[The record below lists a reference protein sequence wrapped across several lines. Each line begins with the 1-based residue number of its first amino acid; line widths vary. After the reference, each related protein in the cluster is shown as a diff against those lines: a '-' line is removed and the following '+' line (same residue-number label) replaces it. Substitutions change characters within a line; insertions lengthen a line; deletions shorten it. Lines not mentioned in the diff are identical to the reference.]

1 MAVKEWFRRLQPV
14 QLYLVLFFTTTFF
27 VVEIVASHV
36 THSLTLLLNAYHML
50 CNVIALAGCIASIK
64 SPSERSGKE
73 REVRESEKPN
83 RLVERARNVCNAL
96 LRKTTSAPNIEPPV
110 SSTGFPSSRSR
121 TKSSRIAHR
130 RSGSGHRGNSSA
142 SSSRNSVICINN
154 EDRGSTTSL
163 STKTKQSR
171 SDRRMMNTFGWARI
185 DVLTMLICCVFL
197 ASFCFSLLVEALQT
211 LVHIDHLDEMH
222 HPLPVLA
229 IGASG
234 ILLNLFC
241 YIVIGGYTFNQGI
254 VLHVTMNGDVILR
267 RNVDSQQTAE
277 GGRQLTTQTRR
288 SPLGIPKSQGF
299 RETCR
304 DVLGCVFVMLVSIM
318 VYFTDSNVAKYIDPL
333 FAFISAISLFIL
345 SYPYMKE
352 SGLILLQTIPN
363 HINIDSLKRELLEAF
378 PGIVNVHDLHVWQ
391 LTGQKIISTVHII
404 FLDPTVYAS
413 ITDQVTEFFIEMGI
427 TQVTIQPEF
436 HKMRPHMEKSGC
448 LIRCHG
454 ERCSSS
460 QCCTKEK
467 FMEDSCSD
475 VSVQKM
481 QTINKKLEG
490 DEVVPSVVDSRSSQ
504 SQNET
509 TNRSSCRSNVEE
521 PPTDKDDVVDS
532 GVYAVNVDVND
543 QKCVTSDSN
552 HEIQC

>member
-14 QLYLVLFFTTTFF
+14 QLYLVLFFTTAFF
-27 VVEIVASHV
+27 IVEIVASHV

-64 SPSERSGKE
+64 YS
-73 REVRESEKPN
+73 
-83 RLVERARNVCNAL
+83 
-96 LRKTTSAPNIEPPV
+96 
-110 SSTGFPSSRSR
+110 
-121 TKSSRIAHR
+121 HR
-130 RSGSGHRGNSSA
+130 QSGNSLR
-142 SSSRNSVICINN
+142 SSSNSSSLGNSVICINN
-154 EDRGSTTSL
+154 EDRGSATSL

-171 SDRRMMNTFGWARI
+171 SDRRMKNTFGWARI
-185 DVLTMLICCVFL
+185 DILTMLVCCVFL

-222 HPLPVLA
+222 HPMPVLA

-234 ILLNLFC
+234 ILLNAFC
-241 YIVIGGYTFNQGI
+241 YILIGGYTFNQGI

-267 RNVDSQQTAE
+267 RNVDSQQMTKGE
-277 GGRQLTTQTRR
+277 RQLSTQTRR

-304 DVLGCVFVMLVSIM
+304 DVLGCVFVMLVSTL

-333 FAFISAISLFIL
+333 FAFISSISLFVL

-413 ITDQVTEFFIEMGI
+413 ITNQVTEFFIEMGI

-436 HKMRPHMEKSGC
+436 HKMKPNMEKTGC

-454 ERCSSS
+454 EHCSSS
-460 QCCTKEK
+460 QCCSKEK
-467 FMEDSCSD
+467 FLEDSCSG
-475 VSVQKM
+475 VSVQQM
-481 QTINKKLEG
+481 QSISKKLEG
-490 DEVVPSVVDSRSSQ
+490 TEIFPATSVVDPQKSTVR
-504 SQNET
+504 
-509 TNRSSCRSNVEE
+509 
-521 PPTDKDDVVDS
+521 DKDDNSTDDDRQPACQSNDGQVQTDEDNAVNS
-532 GVYAVNVDVND
+532 VSYAVNVEVND
-543 QKCVTSDSN
+543 QKSTTSQSDLDRDIAS
-552 HEIQC
+552 

>member
-14 QLYLVLFFTTTFF
+14 QLYLVLFFTTAFF
-27 VVEIVASHV
+27 IVEVVASHV

-50 CNVIALAGCIASIK
+50 CNIIALVGCIASIK
-64 SPSERSGKE
+64 YSHRQSS
-73 REVRESEKPN
+73 
-83 RLVERARNVCNAL
+83 
-96 LRKTTSAPNIEPPV
+96 V
-110 SSTGFPSSRSR
+110 SYS
-121 TKSSRIAHR
+121 
-130 RSGSGHRGNSSA
+130 GNST
-142 SSSRNSVICINN
+142 SSSLRNSAICIRGD
-154 EDRGSTTSL
+154 ERGSSTSL

-171 SDRRMMNTFGWARI
+171 SDRRMKNTFGWARI
-185 DVLTMLICCVFL
+185 DIVTTLICCVFL

-222 HPLPVLA
+222 HPLPVLT

-234 ILLNLFC
+234 ILLNAFC
-241 YIVIGGYTFNQGI
+241 YILIGGYTFNQGL

-267 RNVDSQQTAE
+267 RNSSQQTKE
-277 GGRQLTTQTRR
+277 GEEQLSSQTRR

-304 DVLGCVFVMLVSIM
+304 DALGCVFVILVSIL
-318 VYFTDSNVAKYIDPL
+318 VHFTDSNVAKYIDPL
-333 FAFISAISLFIL
+333 FAIISAISLLAL
-345 SYPYMKE
+345 SYSYMKE

-413 ITDQVTEFFIEMGI
+413 ISEQVTAFFIEIGI

-436 HKMRPHMEKSGC
+436 HKLKPNMEKTGC

-454 ERCSSS
+454 EHCSSS
-460 QCCTKEK
+460 QCCSKEK
-467 FMEDSCSD
+467 FIEDSCSD
-475 VSVQKM
+475 PSVKKQAQSITKKFEKKEIIPSST
-481 QTINKKLEG
+481 TIDLKRFTVHDRESSNSCQSAVENSPDGSSCQPK
-490 DEVVPSVVDSRSSQ
+490 DQVPSNKDNATDSNFCAINVVDIKDETRGTSNDEQ
-504 SQNET
+504 ST
-509 TNRSSCRSNVEE
+509 VIAS
-521 PPTDKDDVVDS
+521 
-532 GVYAVNVDVND
+532 
-543 QKCVTSDSN
+543 
-552 HEIQC
+552 